1 MRDNMKY
8 LKLTFLATIILMVIS
23 SCVKTTSQK
32 TEKSSLLPR
41 MQIEVVYF
49 HGKQRCPTCRAIELL
64 AKETVD
70 SCFAGNDTVAFK
82 TIDITTPEGEQIAD
96 VYEIAGS
103 SLLIIKTEDG
113 ISSHEDLTAFAFKN
127 ARRNTSLFKRGI
139 ENKVREYLRQN

>member
-1 MRDNMKY
+1 MRNSMKY
-8 LKLTFLATIILMVIS
+8 LKLTFVGVIFLMMIS

-32 TEKSSLLPR
+32 IEKSSLLPR

-82 TIDITTPEGEQIAD
+82 TIDITTPEGGQIAD

-103 SLLIIKTEDG
+103 SLLIIKKKDG

-127 ARRNTSLFKRGI
+127 ARRNTSVFKRGI
-139 ENKVREYLRQN
+139 ENQVREFLRQN

>member
-1 MRDNMKY
+1 MRNSIKY
-8 LKLTFLATIILMVIS
+8 LKLTYVAAVFLMMIS

-32 TEKSSLLPR
+32 IEKSSILPKT
-41 MQIEVVYF
+41 QIEVVYF
-49 HGKQRCPTCRAIELL
+49 HGQQRCPTCRAIELL

-70 SCFAGNDTVAFK
+70 SCFAGNDSVAFK